1 MSILSLTIT
10 SIVNRKRIIP
20 SKIKCLMKYHRI
32 KFTPGGTE
40 YNRKGI
46 YLIIDISNPSPHNI
60 GLNNF
65 TFYNDNCE
73 QLYIETGYQFKH
85 IFLDNLVEA
94 RPFMG
99 GSVVIKANEQIR
111 LSFLI
116 PQNRMNTLPTQDIA
130 LEFSGIYTNWKK
142 VIINPFSHLKNPE
155 STLKRFYINQNIE
168 NEINVP
174 RNHQR

>member
-1 MSILSLTIT
+1 GIDFLDSNSIKDFIVPFVSILTFIMSILSLTIT

-85 IFLDNLVEA
+85 IFLDNLV
-94 RPFMG
+94 
-99 GSVVIKANEQIR
+99 
-111 LSFLI
+111 
-116 PQNRMNTLPTQDIA
+116 
-130 LEFSGIYTNWKK
+130 
-142 VIINPFSHLKNPE
+142 
-155 STLKRFYINQNIE
+155 
-168 NEINVP
+168 
-174 RNHQR
+174 